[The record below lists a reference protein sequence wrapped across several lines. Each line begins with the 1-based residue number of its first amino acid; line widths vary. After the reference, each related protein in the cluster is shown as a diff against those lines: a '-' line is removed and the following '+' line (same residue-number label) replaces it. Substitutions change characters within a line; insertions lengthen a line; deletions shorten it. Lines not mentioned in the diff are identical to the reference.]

1 MKKRRTYEP
10 IWLSLSKPRQ
20 EGKIWSQLLLDPS
33 LSAEVREERGRGH
46 LPRAGSYLRVLHARS
61 AVVEYNTTGSGA
73 LDDTRETSPLRKLG
87 KVFFQDPCWLF
98 IPICVLY
105 FAPAVRQ
112 CLKMKYVLQ
121 RLQKPFPPYTTLSR
135 SLIIPQFR
143 GGKTKVAR

>member
-1 MKKRRTYEP
+1 MQDQQ
-10 IWLSLSKPRQ
+10 S
-20 EGKIWSQLLLDPS
+20 WSTIQ
-33 LSAEVREERGRGH
+33 RE
-46 LPRAGSYLRVLHARS
+46 
-61 AVVEYNTTGSGA
+61 SGA

-121 RLQKPFPPYTTLSR
+121 RLQKLFPSYTILSR
-135 SLIIPQFR
+135 SLSIPQLSLKLNTFEQWLSW
-143 GGKTKVAR
+143 KKWCQIIEVELTINLNIIMFSSFSLSKHNLFSAVCFTAELSWYEY